1 LHVTNGPYGRAVL
14 QGKIASLAAYVDP
27 VDGQERRRSVAK
39 TAGNATRGWFGL
51 SRGQFFWFVA
61 IRVIVAAIVG
71 AVVYVVTGSVL
82 WLIVALVATGAV
94 INGVANT
101 QHRR

>member
-1 LHVTNGPYGRAVL
+1 MGRR
-14 QGKIASLAAYVDP
+14 KEASLN
-27 VDGQERRRSVAK
+27 K
-39 TAGNATRGWFGL
+39 TAGSDAHKWFGL
-51 SRGQFFWFVA
+51 SPSQFFWFVA

-82 WLIVALVATGAV
+82 WLIVALLLTGVVVNA
-94 INGVANT
+94 APNT

>member
-1 LHVTNGPYGRAVL
+1 MGVRGSSHNRLTGTRRM
-14 QGKIASLAAYVDP
+14 SR
-27 VDGQERRRSVAK
+27 GQPGRRRSVNK
-39 TAGNATRGWFGL
+39 TAGSATHGWFGL
-51 SRGQFFWFVA
+51 SPGQLLWFVA

-82 WLIVALVATGAV
+82 WLIVALFVTGVV
-94 INGVANT
+94 INSAANT

>member
-1 LHVTNGPYGRAVL
+1 MN
-14 QGKIASLAAYVDP
+14 
-27 VDGQERRRSVAK
+27 K
-39 TAGNATRGWFGL
+39 TAGSDAHKWFGL
-51 SRGQFFWFVA
+51 SPSQFFWFVA

-82 WLIVALVATGAV
+82 WLIVALLLTGVVVNA
-94 INGVANT
+94 APNT

>member
-1 LHVTNGPYGRAVL
+1 MN
-14 QGKIASLAAYVDP
+14 
-27 VDGQERRRSVAK
+27 K
-39 TAGNATRGWFGL
+39 TAGSDAHKRFGL
-51 SRGQFFWFVA
+51 NPSQFFWFVA

-82 WLIVALVATGAV
+82 WLIVALLLTGVV
-94 INGVANT
+94 INAAANT

>member
-1 LHVTNGPYGRAVL
+1 V
-14 QGKIASLAAYVDP
+14 S
-27 VDGQERRRSVAK
+27 K
-39 TAGNATRGWFGL
+39 TAGDATHRWFGL
-51 SRGQFFWFVA
+51 SPSQFFWFVA

-71 AVVYVVTGSVL
+71 AVVYVVTGNVL

-94 INGVANT
+94 INGAANT